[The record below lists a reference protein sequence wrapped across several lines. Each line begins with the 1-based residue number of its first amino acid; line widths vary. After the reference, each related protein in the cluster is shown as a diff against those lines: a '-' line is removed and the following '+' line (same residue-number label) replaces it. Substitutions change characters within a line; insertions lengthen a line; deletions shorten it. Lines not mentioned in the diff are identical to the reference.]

1 MKLKH
6 FLALAAMA
14 VIGGGSSWAQG
25 FTSGSTYY
33 LQNVETGRFASSGAT
48 WGTKATLSPVM
59 DIATVL
65 EADGSNWKIKTQGSQ
80 YLGKDAYADQG
91 AQAWTIDAVAGEA
104 NTYTIKANGKY
115 LGNTNYLIMP
125 DHTTVTDASKW
136 VIKSV
141 ADYEADMN
149 NAAADAPVNCSFYI
163 KAPNASYINNPSYT
177 ANWSGVSGAV
187 ERRTNLNTGQ
197 RQNWTALSPY
207 TVQIYNG
214 TGTTSQSVKVSKA
227 GVYAVGVYGFYRA
240 SARDKSEAY
249 LYAGSNQVMLKFV
262 EDDAQLTNQWGCDTQ
277 RNGKYVP
284 NANSTAGEA
293 FAHGLYK
300 NVLLI
305 RVDDPSTEITIGIKK
320 EKSESGDWTCW
331 DNFFMEYYGD
341 VTINEVQLAT
351 YIKDYK
357 AAKAAA
363 EAFTEA
369 SMAAADW
376 TVLQTAITSN
386 TLDLGTA
393 TQEQLVEAT
402 QNLNDAVAA
411 ANIAVTNYAELTAN
425 TTAVADADLNNPV
438 ATNFVKNGTFDN
450 NRDNWLS
457 TTGAQNQALASNQ
470 QGAFTGKFFEN
481 WNPSN
486 YQGKIY
492 QTIKNIPNG
501 IYELSICA
509 FVSVLDAEH
518 QFVYANDAKVYL
530 TTGAP
535 TAYKV
540 LVQVDNNEVEVGLNQ
555 DAVVNNW
562 MGIDNVSL
570 TYYGNYTLADV
581 LINTV
586 PTDPMNAT
594 VKENLDAAVAA
605 LEADKSSQA
614 AYDALVVE
622 INKANASVAI
632 YREINDILTAENTL
646 DAAGKAALDYSD
658 VQTAYDNRTITD
670 GEAEKAAL
678 KAAMVVAVKAQ
689 TTPGSDLT
697 IAVSGN
703 DGSTLEGWSRVFD
716 GDGQVGTF
724 EVNTWST
731 EADASNMRTP
741 FIQSWVAKGST
752 LSDATITNNS
762 ITGLHHG
769 LYKVTLFSRI
779 YSESGDAPSG
789 ATFFVG
795 ENEVNMTETGAAFDF
810 NNMKG
815 VYGTYEATAQ
825 LDDDNASIA
834 FGVKIKD
841 ATFNWVAIKN
851 VTLTYLGNPVT
862 EADKQALSD
871 AIATVDSY
879 VIGFEDGEYATYN
892 NAAAIN
898 ALAAAKAIDVDND
911 PREDVVAATNNLT
924 NATWTANVGE
934 VNAVYDGT
942 FANAENNGAPAGW
955 TMSNNTLGG
964 DLHSRAFVGDERLS
978 EFNNTNSAFFIRFDG
993 TNSNRGSMY
1002 YYGNTEGYT
1011 MPLKANTTYY
1021 VSVDFAGW
1029 GSTGK
1034 PLRLNVTGPAG
1045 FTATGVQA
1053 NTSVRA
1059 DNADNAPQNH
1069 TIVFTTGPAGNYV
1082 INFQTPGADTNTH
1095 NVVVSN
1101 IVLKTVATYTRT
1113 TANEKYG
1120 TLCLPY
1126 AFDATGADIYTITG
1140 IENGVIELSE
1150 KAAVGEAGVPYIY
1163 QATAGEQSFTQ
1174 KSAPVAEPK
1183 DDTYLVGS
1191 FKSST
1196 DDGGLM
1202 SVPQGAYILQTLEG
1216 RQGFYKV
1223 TSDNIK
1229 CGLYKCYLTVPAQ
1242 GDAREAFFFDG
1253 DETAINAL
1261 NALTSGKADI
1271 YDLNGRKLNR
1281 LQKGINIVNGVKII
1295 VK

>member
-6 FLALAAMA
+6 LLALALVAM
-14 VIGGGSSWAQG
+14 GSSAWAQD

-33 LQNVETGRFASSGAT
+33 FQNVETGRFISSGAT

-65 EADGSNWKIKTQGSQ
+65 EADGSNWKIKTQGTQ

-91 AQAWTIDAVAGEA
+91 AQVWTIEAVAGEA
-104 NTYTIKANGKY
+104 NTYTVMANGKY
-115 LGNTNYLIMP
+115 LGNSNNLVMP
-125 DHTTVTDASKW
+125 DLSSVTAASKW
-136 VIKSV
+136 IIKSV
-141 ADYEADMN
+141 AEYEADMD

-163 KAPNASYINNPSYT
+163 KAPNASYIDNPSYT
-177 ANWSGVSGAV
+177 TNWSGVSGSV
-187 ERRTNLNTGQ
+187 ERRTNLSTGQ
-197 RQNWTALSPY
+197 RQNWAALSPY

-249 LYAGSNQVMLKFV
+249 LYAGDDKVMLKYV
-262 EDDAQLTNQWGCDTQ
+262 EDDAQATAQYGCLQ
-277 RNGKYVP
+277 ARNGKYVP
-284 NANSTAGEA
+284 NSNSDAGEA

-305 RVDDPSTEITIGIKK
+305 RVDDPSTAITIGIKK
-320 EKSESGDWTCW
+320 ESTESGDWTCW

-341 VTINEVQLAT
+341 VTVNEVQLAT
-351 YIKDYK
+351 YIKEYNT
-357 AAKAAA
+357 AKTTA

-369 SMAAADW
+369 SMYPADW
-376 TVLQTAITSN
+376 TVLQTAITNN

-393 TQEQLVEAT
+393 TQEQLVTAT
-402 QNLNDAVAA
+402 SNLNDAIAA
-411 ANIAVTNYAELTAN
+411 ANTAVANYAELIAN
-425 TTAVADADLNNPV
+425 TAAVAGADLNNPV
-438 ATNFVKNGTFDN
+438 ATNFVKNGTFDS

-481 WNPSN
+481 WNPNN

-492 QTIKNIPNG
+492 QTIKNVPNG

-509 FVSVLDAEH
+509 FASVHDAEH

-540 LVQVDNNEVEVGLNQ
+540 LVQVENNEIEVGLNQ
-555 DAVVNNW
+555 DAAVNNW
-562 MGIDNVSL
+562 LGIDNISL
-570 TYYGNYTLADV
+570 SYYGNYTLADV

-594 VKENLDAAVAA
+594 VKANLDAAVAA

-622 INKANASVAI
+622 INKANASVDI
-632 YREINDILTAENTL
+632 YKKINAALTAENTL
-646 DAAGKAALDYSD
+646 DAAGKAALDYST
-658 VQTAYDNRTITD
+658 VQSAYDNRTITD
-670 GEAEKAAL
+670 GNAETAAM
-678 KAAMVVAVKAQ
+678 KAAMVVAAKAQ
-689 TTPGSDLT
+689 TTPGSDMT
-697 IAVSGN
+697 VAVSGN
-703 DGSTLEGWSRVFD
+703 DGSTLEGWNRAFD
-716 GDGQVGTF
+716 GDGTVGTF

-731 EADASNMRTP
+731 EADASNMKTP
-741 FIQSWVAKGST
+741 FVQSWVAKGSN

-762 ITGLHHG
+762 ITGLKHG

-779 YSESGDAPSG
+779 YSESGDAPTG

-795 ENEVNMTETGAAFDF
+795 ENEVDMTSTGTAFDF

-825 LDDDNASIA
+825 LDNDDASIA

-871 AIATVDSY
+871 AIAAVEDN
-879 VIGFEDGEYATYN
+879 VVGFLDGEYAPYN

-911 PREDVVAATNNLT
+911 SREAVVEATNNLT
-924 NATWTANVGE
+924 NATWTANDGE

-942 FANAENNGAPAGW
+942 FASATNNGAPAGW

-964 DLHSRAFVGDERLS
+964 DYHSRAFVGDERLS
-978 EFNNTNSAFFIRFDG
+978 EFNSTNSGLFLRFDG

-1002 YYGNTEGYT
+1002 YYGNAEGYT
-1011 MPLKANTTYY
+1011 MPLKANTTYK

-1034 PLRLNVTGPAG
+1034 PLRLNVTGPEG

-1053 NTSVRA
+1053 NTSVKA
-1059 DNADNAPQNH
+1059 DTEAKDPQNH

-1082 INFQTPGADTNTH
+1082 INFQTPGADSNTH

-1101 IVLKTVATYTRT
+1101 IVLKLAAIERT
-1113 TANEKYG
+1113 TAIEKYG
-1120 TLCLPY
+1120 TICAPF
-1126 AFDATGADIYTITG
+1126 AAKAEGAKVY
-1140 IENGVIELSE
+1140 S
-1150 KAAVGEAGVPYIY
+1150 AAVNGTEVELTEVSEMVAGVPYIY
-1163 QATAGEQSFTQ
+1163 QATEDAQTFSYASGSLVE
-1174 KSAPVAEPK
+1174 APVAAAP
-1183 DDTYLVGS
+1183 LVGV
-1191 FKSST
+1191 FEAT
-1196 DDGGLM
+1196 P
-1202 SVPQGAYILQTLEG
+1202 VPVGSYVMQTQNGAQKFYIVAEGKQPTLSAN
-1216 RQGFYKV
+1216 KA
-1223 TSDNIK
+1223 
-1229 CGLYKCYLTVPAQ
+1229 YLTVPTTT
-1242 GDAREAFFFDG
+1242 EAKVLSIGFAE
-1253 DETAINAL
+1253 ETAIKAIDAL
-1261 NALTSGKADI
+1261 MSGDAKI
-1271 YDLNGRKLNR
+1271 YDLNGREQKS
-1281 LQKGINIVNGVKII
+1281 LQKGVNIVNGVKVL

>member
-6 FLALAAMA
+6 LLALALVAM
-14 VIGGGSSWAQG
+14 GSSAWAQD

-33 LQNVETGRFASSGAT
+33 FQNVETGRFISSGAT
-48 WGTKATLSPVM
+48 WGTKATMSPVM

-65 EADGSNWKIKTQGSQ
+65 EADGSNWKIKTQGTQ
-80 YLGKDAYADQG
+80 YLGKDAYVDQG
-91 AQAWTIDAVAGEA
+91 AQVWTIEAVVGEA
-104 NTYTIKANGKY
+104 NTYTVKANDKY
-115 LGNTNYLIMP
+115 LGNSNNLVMP
-125 DHTTVTDASKW
+125 DLTSVTAASKW
-136 VIKSV
+136 IIKSV
-141 ADYEADMN
+141 AEYEADMN

-177 ANWSGVSGAV
+177 DNWSGVSGSV

-197 RQNWTALSPY
+197 RQNWIALSPY

-214 TGTTSQSVKVSKA
+214 TGTTWQSVKVSKA

-249 LYAGSNQVMLKFV
+249 LYAGDDKVMLKFV
-262 EDDAQLTNQWGCDTQ
+262 EDDAQATAQFGCLQ
-277 RNGKYVP
+277 ARNGKYVP
-284 NANSTAGEA
+284 NSNSDAGEA

-305 RVDDPSTEITIGIKK
+305 HVDDPSTAITIGIKK

-357 AAKAAA
+357 TAKTTA

-369 SMAAADW
+369 SMYAADW
-376 TVLQTAITSN
+376 TTLQTAITNN

-393 TQEQLVEAT
+393 TQEQLVSAT
-402 QNLNDAVAA
+402 QNLNDAIAA
-411 ANIAVTNYAELTAN
+411 ANTAAANYAELIAN
-425 TTAVADADLNNPV
+425 TAAVADADLNNPV
-438 ATNFVKNGTFDN
+438 ATNFVKNGTFDS
-450 NRDNWLS
+450 NRDNWLT

-509 FVSVLDAEH
+509 FASVHDAEH

-555 DAVVNNW
+555 DAAVNGW

-570 TYYGNYTLADV
+570 AYYGNYTLADV

-594 VKENLDAAVAA
+594 VKANLDAAVAA

-622 INKANASVAI
+622 INKANASVDI
-632 YREINDILTAENTL
+632 YKKINAALTAENTL
-646 DAAGKAALDYSD
+646 DAAGKAALDYST
-658 VQTAYDNRTITD
+658 VQSAYDNRTITD
-670 GEAEKAAL
+670 GVEESAAM
-678 KAAMVVAVKAQ
+678 KAAMVVAAKAQ
-689 TTPGSDLT
+689 TTPGSDMT

-716 GDGQVGTF
+716 GAGEIGAFQ
-724 EVNTWST
+724 VNTWST
-731 EADASNMRTP
+731 EADASNMKVP
-741 FIQSWVAKGST
+741 FVETWVGRDAT

-762 ITGLHHG
+762 ITGLKHG

-779 YSESGDAPSG
+779 YSESGEEPTG

-795 ENEVNMTETGAAFDF
+795 ENEVDMTSTGTAFEF

-825 LDDDNASIA
+825 LDNDDASIA

-862 EADKQALSD
+862 EADKQALCD
-871 AIATVDSY
+871 AIAAVEDN
-879 VIGFEDGEYATYN
+879 VVGFLDGEYAPYN

-911 PREDVVAATNNLT
+911 SREAVVEATNNLT
-924 NATWTANVGE
+924 NATWTANDGE

-942 FANAENNGAPAGW
+942 FASATNNGAPAGW

-964 DLHSRAFVGDERLS
+964 DYHSRAFVGDERLS
-978 EFNNTNSAFFIRFDG
+978 EFNSTNSGLFLRFDG

-1002 YYGNTEGYT
+1002 YYGNAEGYT
-1011 MPLKANTTYY
+1011 MPLMANTTYK

-1034 PLRLNVTGPAG
+1034 PLRLNVTGPEG

-1053 NTSVRA
+1053 NTSVKA
-1059 DNADNAPQNH
+1059 DTEAKDPQNH

-1082 INFQTPGADTNTH
+1082 INFQTPGADSNTH

-1101 IVLKTVATYTRT
+1101 IVLKLAAIERT
-1113 TANEKYG
+1113 TAIEKYG
-1120 TLCLPY
+1120 TICAPF
-1126 AFDATGADIYTITG
+1126 AANATGATVYSATINEAQT
-1140 IENGVIELSE
+1140 EVELTEVTEMESG
-1150 KAAVGEAGVPYIY
+1150 KPYIY
-1163 QATAGEQSFTQ
+1163 QATADAQSFSYASGNIVT
-1174 KSAPVAEPK
+1174 APVANGPL
-1183 DDTYLVGS
+1183 TGVFTATQVPVGS
-1191 FKSST
+1191 YVMQTKDNTQKF
-1196 DDGGLM
+1196 
-1202 SVPQGAYILQTLEG
+1202 YIVAEGKQPTLSAN
-1216 RQGFYKV
+1216 KA
-1223 TSDNIK
+1223 
-1229 CGLYKCYLTVPAQ
+1229 YLTVPAS
-1242 GDAREAFFFDG
+1242 EAKTLSIGFAE
-1253 DETAINAL
+1253 ETAIKAIDAL
-1261 NALTSGKADI
+1261 MSGDAKI
-1271 YDLNGRKLNR
+1271 YDLNGREQKS
-1281 LQKGINIVNGVKII
+1281 LQKGVNIVNGVKVL